1 MPQINFRIHILQQ
14 QFLDSDT
21 SWLGEAL
28 CFPEITTADTTPD
41 DVAEILLENV
51 ARLLPEVSGLH
62 LWQRMQAGPIET
74 LTLSLPIDPA
84 ERSVLWR
91 ELLQVTLYDVRWQ
104 KSADLHLMFLPS
116 LGIEVVAN
124 THEELSRLAEDQV
137 RMELV
142 RRKANRSLEA
152 MFSAFRCS
160 GLAVLDHQWFAA
172 GLGHDGLWD
181 VAGAPG
187 AVASGTSGVAS
198 RAARGFPDGAGGN
211 RPQ

>member
-1 MPQINFRIHILQQ
+1 MFSGDHDGRHN
-14 QFLDSDT
+14 S
-21 SWLGEAL
+21 G
-28 CFPEITTADTTPD
+28 
-41 DVAEILLENV
+41 DVAETLLENV

-91 ELLQVTLYDVRWQ
+91 EPLQVTLYAVRWQ

-124 THEELSRLAEDQV
+124 TPEELSRLAEDQV

-142 RRKANRSLEA
+142 RCKANRSLEA

-160 GLAVLDHQWFAA
+160 GLAVLDHRWFAA

-181 VAGAPG
+181 VAGASG
-187 AVASGTSGVAS
+187 AVASGTSGVAGF
-198 RAARGFPDGAGGN
+198 ARGFPDGAGGN